1 MKFKKLLALGAALVF
16 SVAFIAGCGSNNSDN
31 GAKKELSYS
40 KSQGP
45 YSELFEKGV
54 KPILEKQG
62 YTFKGVD
69 MSDLVQADQVLSDGE
84 VDFNVEQHT
93 AYMKNF
99 NEKQKGHLVAL
110 TPIPTVPAGIFS
122 GSKTSLDQ
130 VADGDTIAVPNDASN
145 MAQADI
151 IENPKHLKFT
161 EMKSLT
167 IPSVRTD
174 FDYIVIT
181 GAIIYNAKIDPKSA
195 LANEDVLPQW
205 LLQVV
210 VNEKNKDAQWAK
222 DIVAAYH
229 SQEFKDYMEKNN
241 NGLWFVPKGE

>member
-1 MKFKKLLALGAALVF
+1 M
-16 SVAFIAGCGSNNSDN
+16 
-31 GAKKELSYS
+31 
-40 KSQGP
+40 
-45 YSELFEKGV
+45 
-54 KPILEKQG
+54 
-62 YTFKGVD
+62 
-69 MSDLVQADQVLSDGE
+69 LSDGE

-130 VADGDTIAVPNDASN
+130 VTDGDTIAVPNDASN
-145 MAQADI
+145 MARAYALLQKIGWIKLDPNKDLATVTQADI

-205 LLQVV
+205 LLQLV

>member
-145 MAQADI
+145 MARAIGAGGVGDLALTYGYERLNFPLMLFTVVILI
-151 IENPKHLKFT
+151 IFVQIIQ
-161 EMKSLT
+161 T
-167 IPSVRTD
+167 IGNYFARRARRS
-174 FDYIVIT
+174 
-181 GAIIYNAKIDPKSA
+181 
-195 LANEDVLPQW
+195 
-205 LLQVV
+205 
-210 VNEKNKDAQWAK
+210 
-222 DIVAAYH
+222 
-229 SQEFKDYMEKNN
+229 
-241 NGLWFVPKGE
+241 